1 MSPPLVLAQPPQALA
16 APATQRAAHGGDAA
30 DTQAFGPLHALSA
43 SLMKLA
49 SLARTAAPQGMLQ
62 EALEILR
69 TTLVGF
75 DTAWWGEVSAGRA
88 DAPPRNWLHGSIG
101 LAKNFATEWNALA
114 MADLFAQQSMDQLGV
129 VLRESADDVPGLPS
143 VVIPPEIEAFCKR
156 HGLYHCMAIT
166 VEMPRSGLMFFVSM
180 YRGPGQPHFTD
191 QEAVLIG
198 EFVPHLLGHWQHRL
212 EQLQTAPT
220 GNGPWDSYALADAS
234 GNLLFVGLRVGL
246 ALQAAYPQ
254 WSGTALPAALL
265 EALPATLPGS
275 LLVGKACRLRLEACG
290 PLLAISMPSPHASRP
305 PLAPRELSAAT
316 LYAHG
321 HSSKD
326 IAATLGLTPATVR
339 TYLRSAYAQLGVRNK
354 VELVAALRRQ

>member
-1 MSPPLVLAQPPQALA
+1 MQAHPNA
-16 APATQRAAHGGDAA
+16 TPRTAGHSAPAFA
-30 DTQAFGPLHALSA
+30 PLRALSA
-43 SLMKLA
+43 SLLQLA
-49 SLARTAAPQGMLQ
+49 AVARTTPPQALLQ
-62 EALEILR
+62 EALETLR

-75 DTAWWGEVSAGRA
+75 DTAWWGEVSAGHA

-101 LAKNFATEWNALA
+101 LSKSFATEWNALA
-114 MADLFAQQSMDQLGV
+114 MADLFAQQSMDRLGV
-129 VLRESADDVPGLPS
+129 VLRESADDMPPLPGMA
-143 VVIPPEIEAFCKR
+143 IPPDIDAFCRR

-166 VEMPRSGLMFFVSM
+166 VAMPRSGLMFFVSM
-180 YRGPGQPHFTD
+180 YRGPGQPNFTD
-191 QEAVLIG
+191 QEAALFG

-212 EQLQTAPT
+212 EQLQTAPA
-220 GNGPWDSYALADAS
+220 GNGPWDGYALADAA
-234 GNLLFVGLRVGL
+234 GQLLFVGLRVGL
-246 ALQAAYPQ
+246 ALQVAYPD
-254 WSGTALPAALL
+254 WSGTALPPALL
-265 EALPATLPGS
+265 AALPATLPGS

-290 PLLAISMPSPHASRP
+290 PLLAISMPSPNASKP

-321 HSSKD
+321 HSYKD